1 MPFSFEEQRKMLVLR
16 MKQSGTVK
24 TRAVE
29 HAFLN
34 VKREIFF
41 SEENRQF
48 AYVDSAFPIGFG
60 QTISQPSTIAVMLE
74 LLEVKK
80 GMGVLEV
87 GSGCGYV
94 MALLSELV
102 GAKGNVF
109 GVELIPELVALA
121 SRNLASAG
129 YKNVALKNGDGKLG
143 WKEQALFDRILVS
156 AASSE
161 VPQALIEQLALGGR
175 LVAPVGS
182 RYTQEMKLVERDTAG
197 NTRESFPHDGYFVFV
212 PLK

>member
-1 MPFSFEEQRKMLVLR
+1 MPLSFKEQRKMLVLR
-16 MKQSGTVK
+16 MKQSGAVK

-29 HAFLN
+29 RAFLN
-34 VKREIFF
+34 VKRELFF
-41 SEENRQF
+41 SEENRQY
-48 AYVDSAFPIGFG
+48 AYIDSAFPIGFG

-80 GMGVLEV
+80 GMRVLEV

-94 MALLSELV
+94 LALLSELV
-102 GAKGNVF
+102 GARGSVF
-109 GVELIPELVALA
+109 GVELVPELVALA
-121 SRNLASAG
+121 SRHLASAG
-129 YKNVALKNGDGKLG
+129 YENVALKNGDGKLG

-161 VPQALIEQLALGGR
+161 VPRALIEQLAPLGR

-182 RYTQEMKLVERDTAG
+182 RYAQETKLVEKDTEG
-197 NTRESFPHDGYFVFV
+197 NTRESFPYNGYFVFV